1 MKIQFVAKFSKDLRK
16 IKDQKLLSEIKTVVN
31 ECKLA
36 QTLDDIKNLK
46 KLKGYQ
52 GFYRIKIGDY
62 RIGVAIIN
70 DELIFS
76 RFMPP
81 DRIIPSNEEPCLKS
95 FESFKFS
102 SCN

>member
-16 IKDQKLLSEIKTVVN
+16 IKDRKLLSEIKTIVN

-36 QTLDDIKNLK
+36 QTLDNITNLK

-76 RFMPP
+76 T
-81 DRIIPSNEEPCLKS
+81 LK
-95 FESFKFS
+95 
-102 SCN
+102 N

>member
-62 RIGVAIIN
+62 RIVVAIIN

-76 RFMPP
+76 
-81 DRIIPSNEEPCLKS
+81 
-95 FESFKFS
+95 
-102 SCN
+102 

>member
-1 MKIQFVAKFSKDLRK
+1 MKIKFVAKFSKDLRK

-46 KLKGYQ
+46 KLKVYQ

-76 RFMPP
+76 
-81 DRIIPSNEEPCLKS
+81 
-95 FESFKFS
+95 
-102 SCN
+102 